1 MRNIITGIVVTRY
14 SVNQEKRSEA
24 SSELKRIEQV
34 KRLIYAAHCFHVQP
48 RNNAIAKRA
57 RRQGIENPDAVFHFE
72 TRQHITRYHK
82 LLAVTD
88 ALGFK
93 TEAADADCVA

>member
-1 MRNIITGIVVTRY
+1 MRNIITRIIVTRY

-48 RNNAIAKRA
+48 P
-57 RRQGIENPDAVFHFE
+57 G
-72 TRQHITRYHK
+72 ITR
-82 LLAVTD
+82 
-88 ALGFK
+88 
-93 TEAADADCVA
+93 

>member
-1 MRNIITGIVVTRY
+1 MRNIITRIIVTHY
-14 SVNQEKRSEA
+14 GVNQEKRSEA

-48 RNNAIAKRA
+48 RNNAIAKRE
-57 RRQGIENPDAVFHFE
+57 RRQGIENPHAVFSE
-72 TRQHITRYHK
+72 TRQHITRYHQ
-82 LLAVTD
+82 LRAVTD

-93 TEAADADCVA
+93 AEAADADCVA